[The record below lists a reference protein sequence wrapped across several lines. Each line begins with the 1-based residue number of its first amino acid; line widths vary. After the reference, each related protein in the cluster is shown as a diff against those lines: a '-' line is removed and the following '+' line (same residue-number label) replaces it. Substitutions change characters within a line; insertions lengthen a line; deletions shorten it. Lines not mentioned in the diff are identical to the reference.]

1 MDATVP
7 EENYLRTP
15 TVLGHRLVGLLRAVT
30 VPAVPAVV
38 AALPIM
44 VILVRQRRRE
54 LLTRA
59 GRRAGGRGDR
69 RGQGHADSHI
79 IGASRG
85 VYDTRRR
92 IEEIRHKKSSTAGDN
107 DGFPAFSTPLRNLLH
122 FREIQASG
130 DH

>member
-54 LLTRA
+54 LLTR
-59 GRRAGGRGDR
+59 GWQESRWQRRSQRPRPR
-69 RGQGHADSHI
+69 R
-79 IGASRG
+79 
-85 VYDTRRR
+85 
-92 IEEIRHKKSSTAGDN
+92 
-107 DGFPAFSTPLRNLLH
+107 
-122 FREIQASG
+122 
-130 DH
+130 